1 MVVTRRF
8 IAKVGDEIEELE
20 QMVLR
25 GDAHHQA
32 VTTYLAALLICNDD
46 GSFDSDD
53 AVAAATWM
61 TNLGALTWRRKDDQT
76 IVRFRECLN

>member
-1 MVVTRRF
+1 MKVTRHF

-20 QMVLR
+20 QMVMR

-46 GSFDSDD
+46 GSFDSDE
-53 AVAAATWM
+53 AVMAATWM
-61 TNLGALTWRRKDDQT
+61 SHLGVIAWGRRDGKT
-76 IVRFRECLN
+76 IVRWKECLN